1 MKTERL
7 PKYPLLT
14 QGEKERI
21 RAEIV
26 ANTEMVGD
34 CWIYKG
40 ALDRDGYGIKRC
52 GGRTH
57 STQRFMLAYATR
69 ESLNVPFDA
78 CHDTSLCP
86 YKACCNPAHL
96 FWATHA
102 KNCQQREDNTRE
114 LRGMFKFWETHA
126 WVGGVYRTQESDP
139 SIDHCI
145 ASLNRGRI
153 ERPDQSLTDFEV
165 EETRSFQLNARKQAL
180 ADMDLEEEVQGNH
193 GTPLHPAATPAVP
206 CDITI

>member
-1 MKTERL
+1 MTDRL
-7 PKYPLLT
+7 PKYPMLT

-26 ANTEMVGD
+26 ANCEMVGD

-40 ALDRDGYGIKRC
+40 AFDRDGYGAKRC
-52 GGRTH
+52 GSKTH
-57 STQRFMLAYATR
+57 STHRFMLAYATR

-96 FWATHA
+96 FWATHSE
-102 KNCQQREDNTRE
+102 NCQQREDKTRE
-114 LRGMFKFWETHA
+114 LKAMFGWWEKHSWA
-126 WVGGVYRTQESDP
+126 GGVYRTEELDP
-139 SIDHCI
+139 SIDHCV

-153 ERPDQSLTDFEV
+153 ERPDQSPTGFEA
-165 EETRSFQLNARKQAL
+165 EETRPFPLSTEKQAL
-180 ADMDLEEEVQGNH
+180 AVADSWAEAQGNPVA
-193 GTPLHPAATPAVP
+193 PLHPAAIPAVP